1 MSTPDTEYRWIGID
15 VSKDH
20 LDVYDLKQ
28 QTATRYVNDGQGVE
42 QLWQACSGDANC
54 AVVCEAS
61 GGYETLM
68 VFRAFRSNHPCCWGI
83 LYPGNGGR
91 NSLMLAIRLQFA
103 TFS

>member
-68 VFRAFRSNHPCCWGI
+68 GRASGTRPTPWSTI
-83 LYPGNGGR
+83 LE
-91 NSLMLAIRLQFA
+91 AIALP
-103 TFS
+103 TFCGSALL